1 MRKAILVISILV
13 ALAGSAG
20 LLAALAAYVRL
31 DDDSS
36 ARPLVRFV
44 VQAALVCIIA
54 SAGAIYASRTRRG
67 LPGDTTAVTAVV
79 RVVIAVG
86 LVAAPVWML
95 LRLGNFVADWSR
107 ARALGAG
114 SRMWEDAASSVG
126 GVALI
131 PIAAVLTPP
140 AVLVLTMAAFIV
152 ASATLLVWLL
162 RRREA
167 LPRWYLAWIFLLAG
181 LNFAS
186 ASAAAATSDAAAIVA
201 RAVAQSERP
210 GEDLAPITAWV
221 ELYTADVN
229 ASATVLAWTLTWYA
243 LLLVLVYWWEW
254 RRSNA

>member
-1 MRKAILVISILV
+1 MRKAVLLISLLL

-20 LLAALAAYVRL
+20 LVAALAAYVRL

-67 LPGDTTAVTAVV
+67 LPGDTTVVAGAV
-79 RVVIAVG
+79 RVVVAVG
-86 LVAAPVWML
+86 LVAAPVWTV
-95 LRLGNFVADWSR
+95 LRLRDFVADWSR
-107 ARALGAG
+107 VRELGAG
-114 SRMWEDAASSVG
+114 SRMWEDAASSMG

-140 AVLVLTMAAFIV
+140 SVLVLTMTAFVV
-152 ASATLLVWLL
+152 ASAALLVWLL

-186 ASAAAATSDAAAIVA
+186 ASAAAATSGAAAIVA

-229 ASATVLAWTLTWYA
+229 AAATVLAWTLAWYA
-243 LLLVLVYWWEW
+243 ALLVLVGWSES
-254 RRSNA
+254 RRSHA